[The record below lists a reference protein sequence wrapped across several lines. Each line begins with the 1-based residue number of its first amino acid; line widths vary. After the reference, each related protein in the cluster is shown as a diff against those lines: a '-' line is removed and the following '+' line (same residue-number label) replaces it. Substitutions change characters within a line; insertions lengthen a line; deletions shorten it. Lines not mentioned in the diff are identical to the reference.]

1 MSSRPLP
8 TRWRA
13 STRWY
18 PATST
23 TCPNRPSSWSAAP
36 RTPSARPLSCRRRR
50 RSVALQVELV
60 SPEEVVLRTSA
71 SMVLVRTSDG
81 DIAFQ
86 PGHVPFVGVLLP
98 ERVRIYS
105 DDGDSQLIAVHSG
118 FVEVAGDKV
127 AILSDVAEL
136 AGDIDAERA
145 AAAAERARAA
155 LAADPDDAEAAA
167 ALKRAEIRLS
177 VAAGTAI

>member
-1 MSSRPLP
+1 M
-8 TRWRA
+8 
-13 STRWY
+13 
-18 PATST
+18 
-23 TCPNRPSSWSAAP
+23 
-36 RTPSARPLSCRRRR
+36 SCRRRR

-145 AAAAERARAA
+145 AAAAERARA
-155 LAADPDDAEAAA
+155 
-167 ALKRAEIRLS
+167 
-177 VAAGTAI
+177 